1 MNIGNGCES
10 MVKSMTGYGRAEIRK
25 DEYFMSVEMKSV
37 NHRFCEISLKMPKQ
51 LLSLEEK
58 IKKVIYNDIHR
69 GRLEVYITIEGKNI
83 SGKELEVNWDLLNKY
98 FQTFQNIQ
106 LKYSL
111 NKTMEVS
118 DLLQIE
124 GAFQVKE
131 MDKMDSVIETQL
143 LEMIQMATY
152 ELVSMREQEGLQLSK
167 DILSQLNHIE
177 ASLLEI
183 SKQAPTVIQSYRER
197 LEKKLKDFL
206 GNHYV
211 IEEQRLLTEVAIL
224 ADKADINEEVTRI
237 KSHIQQVRKA
247 LKIDEPIGRK
257 LDFLVQELNRE
268 INTIGSKGN
277 DAIISSQVV
286 EMKTR
291 LEKMKEQV
299 QNIE

>member
-1 MNIGNGCES
+1 MIIGNGCES

-25 DEYFMSVEMKSV
+25 DEYFMAVEMKSV

-51 LLSLEEK
+51 LLSIEEK
-58 IKKVIYNDIHR
+58 MKKVIYNDIHR
-69 GRLEVYITIEGKNI
+69 GRLEVYITLEGNNI
-83 SGKELEVNWDLLNKY
+83 NGKDLEVDWDLLEKY
-98 FQTFQNIQ
+98 FQTFQNVQ
-106 LKYSL
+106 SKYSL
-111 NKTMEVS
+111 SNAVEIS

-124 GAFQVKE
+124 GAFLVKE
-131 MDKMDSVIETQL
+131 VDKMDNEVEMQL
-143 LEMIQMATY
+143 LEMVQKATY

-167 DILSQLNHIE
+167 DILAQLNYIE

-183 SKQAPTVIQSYRER
+183 TKQAPTVIQSYRER

-206 GNHYV
+206 GNQYV

-237 KSHIQQVRKA
+237 QSHIQQVRKA
-247 LKIDEPIGRK
+247 LNLNEPIGRK

>member
-1 MNIGNGCES
+1 
-10 MVKSMTGYGRAEIRK
+10 MVKSMTGYGRAEMRK
-25 DEYFMSVEMKSV
+25 DEYFMAVEMKSV

-51 LLSLEEK
+51 LLSIEEK

-69 GRLEVYITIEGKNI
+69 GRLEVYLTLEGKNI
-83 SGKELEVNWDLLNKY
+83 NGKQLEVDWHLLDKY
-98 FQTFQNIQ
+98 VQTFQAVQ
-106 LKYSL
+106 TKFSL
-111 NKTMEVS
+111 NNALEVS

-131 MDKMDSVIETQL
+131 VAILDSEIEIQL
-143 LEMIQMATY
+143 LEMVRKATY

-167 DILSQLNHIE
+167 DILVQLNYIE
-177 ASLLEI
+177 AALMEI
-183 SKQAPTVIQSYRER
+183 TKQAPTVIHSYRER

-237 KSHIQQVRKA
+237 QSHIQQMK
-247 LKIDEPIGRK
+247 KSFNSNEPIGRK

-291 LEKMKEQV
+291 LEKIKEQV

>member
-1 MNIGNGCES
+1 
-10 MVKSMTGYGRAEIRK
+10 MVKSMTGYGRAEMRK
-25 DEYFMSVEMKSV
+25 DECFMAVEMKSV
-37 NHRFCEISLKMPKQ
+37 NHRFCEISLKVPKQ
-51 LLSLEEK
+51 LLSIEEK

-69 GRLEVYITIEGKNI
+69 GRLEVYLTLEGKNI
-83 SGKELEVNWDLLNKY
+83 NGKQLEVDWHLLDKY
-98 FQTFQNIQ
+98 VQTFQAVQ
-106 LKYSL
+106 TKFSL
-111 NKTMEVS
+111 NNALEVS
-118 DLLQIE
+118 DLLQIV

-131 MDKMDSVIETQL
+131 VAILDSEIEIQL
-143 LEMIQMATY
+143 LEMVRKATY

-167 DILSQLNHIE
+167 DILVQLNYIE
-177 ASLLEI
+177 AALMEI
-183 SKQAPTVIQSYRER
+183 TKQAPTVIHSYRER

-237 KSHIQQVRKA
+237 QSHIQQMK
-247 LKIDEPIGRK
+247 KSFNSNEPIGRK

-291 LEKMKEQV
+291 LEKIKEQV